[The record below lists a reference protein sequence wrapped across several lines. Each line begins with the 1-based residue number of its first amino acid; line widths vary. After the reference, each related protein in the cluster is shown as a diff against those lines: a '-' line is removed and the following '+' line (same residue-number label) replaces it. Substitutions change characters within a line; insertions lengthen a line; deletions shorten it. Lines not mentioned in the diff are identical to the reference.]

1 LHSNWIN
8 IVKGAGIASGFPSL
22 EERKSAALSLSLS
35 FSPPYH
41 CKTLAFA
48 MGQSKAK
55 TKAHTQAY
63 FYAAGATA
71 NQCKMGA
78 LSAAS
83 KNKKKHEVSARISS
97 FATRDSIQK
106 SKSTQPKLVW
116 PAAASDCDCDASTVG
131 LKRKKNEIKLI
142 LQLYQTTCKISLLK
156 GL

>member
-8 IVKGAGIASGFPSL
+8 IVKGAGIASGFPLMKS
-22 EERKSAALSLSLS
+22 ERAALSLSLS
-35 FSPPYH
+35 PTPVQNV
-41 CKTLAFA
+41 CICNVAK
-48 MGQSKAK
+48 QSKSK
-55 TKAHTQAY
+55 STHTQAY

-83 KNKKKHEVSARISS
+83 KSKKIKHEVPARISS

-142 LQLYQTTCKISLLK
+142 LQLY
-156 GL
+156 